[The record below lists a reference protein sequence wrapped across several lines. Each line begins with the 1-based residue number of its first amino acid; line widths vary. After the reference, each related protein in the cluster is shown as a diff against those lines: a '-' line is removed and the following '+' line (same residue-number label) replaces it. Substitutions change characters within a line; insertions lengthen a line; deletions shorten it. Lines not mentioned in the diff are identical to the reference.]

1 MLYTDK
7 SIVLLV
13 IRVQLSTNLQSTVM
27 VQAVINQWTV
37 PLEWNTGMTFEMA
50 YITIKIEATRC
61 RSILVSPQLFS
72 ISCEC
77 TPQV

>member
-1 MLYTDK
+1 
-7 SIVLLV
+7 
-13 IRVQLSTNLQSTVM
+13 M